1 MSGPIQVD
9 GGVGGTAVGL
19 DSLDRAAFQLVRAG
33 LDLSEVLARTLLLA
47 ADVELLASIV
57 ASPVTG
63 AEVEVALACAVGPGG
78 LAGQLAAMSELATAT
93 SLATAA
99 YREAERQVAL
109 SLDPVHDAVMFELG
123 ANAPALAVGAFT
135 AHALGADLHGLGL
148 RADRS
153 VYDHPE
159 LADLGGGVAGL
170 TAGLRINPLTA
181 PLLAP
186 GDLRASSRSDPV
198 EPYDGSLRV
207 LGGAAESWGLLSD
220 AGRARVL
227 PEPAPRTGAAA
238 PTSVAELA
246 RGQLNLSDADDYP
259 GHVRVVEVP
268 RPGGGSA
275 WIVEISG
282 TQVWDPRAGSN
293 PHDVTTDVRLM
304 ARESTVLAAGVERGA
319 APGPGRVRPRC
330 QSRPGAAQRP
340 QPRRHRRGGSGRLA
354 LVRCPSPG
362 HPCGDHG
369 VSGRPHA
376 GAAGRAGAVLGA
388 PPGSRA
394 ASRGPA
400 QPRPAQLGD
409 RDQRPSRRPRRCPTP
424 GPARTRPRS
433 MPRRRRRSTRRATRR
448 SGTGVRGAGSS
459 SSPGQARRRWS
470 GTTASSGSC
479 RSASGTI
486 TTREP
491 VHRARHRAGR
501 RAGPPGGPP
510 RGALSGLALGAAGL
524 CPAGG

>member
-47 ADVELLASIV
+47 ADGELLASIV

-109 SLDPVHDAVMFELG
+109 SLDAVHDAVMFELG

-207 LGGAAESWGLLSD
+207 LGGAAESWGLLTD

-246 RGQLNLSDADDYP
+246 RGQLNLSNADDYP

-282 TQVWDPRAGSN
+282 TQVWDPRAGRN

-304 ARESTVLAAGVERGA
+304 ARESTVLAAGVEEALRQAQAASGHDARHDPVLLSGHSLGGIVAAGLAASASFAAHHRVTHVVTMGSPVARMPVPRDVQMLSLEHHQDPVPRLEGRPNPDRRSWVTVTRDLDGDRDGVHTGTGA
-319 APGPGRVRPRC
+319 HATEEYAETAAAVDSSSDPSIRDWRQGSR
-330 QSRPGAAQRP
+330 QFFESRPGAAP
-340 QPRRHRRGGSGRLA
+340 V
-354 LVRCPSPG
+354 VRDYRIERIVPE
-362 HPCGDHG
+362 
-369 VSGRPHA
+369 R
-376 GAAGRAGAVLGA
+376 
-388 PPGSRA
+388 
-394 ASRGPA
+394 
-400 QPRPAQLGD
+400 
-409 RDQRPSRRPRRCPTP
+409 
-424 GPARTRPRS
+424 
-433 MPRRRRRSTRRATRR
+433 
-448 SGTGVRGAGSS
+448 
-459 SSPGQARRRWS
+459 
-470 GTTASSGSC
+470 
-479 RSASGTI
+479 
-486 TTREP
+486 
-491 VHRARHRAGR
+491 
-501 RAGPPGGPP
+501 
-510 RGALSGLALGAAGL
+510 
-524 CPAGG
+524 